1 MHKKGKILVDGL
13 GAKRIIEEILKHN
26 YIK

>member
-13 GAKRIIEEILKHN
+13 GAKRIIDKILMST